1 MTSSTS
7 EAYSRYTHL
16 VAIPLATNHDL
27 MLELES
33 VQRAVLYH
41 CPLLINAC
49 LTPEL
54 TRMPLLYV
62 DASSSSG
69 SGGERAGAD
78 DDTKEEMASAT
89 QLLGGKDIFSIM
101 RNEGAGG
108 GDAQDDSSGKRGYH
122 DPITAELHS
131 IVEDVIQ
138 EQIYSRTTT
147 TPTDAQ
153 DQAEPI
159 LMSFRGLE
167 MDGDANEVLHV
178 VGTEDSS
185 GTAALRSIVEEIQRR
200 VEARGWTLALPPD
213 EPQGGIPSSS
223 SDDDD
228 VSGIDASANASRWRP
243 RVPFMRLPANF
254 EESLPPPKGADGK
267 YESYSEEEKARYV
280 RQPEEGG
287 NGISPIFWYRW
298 WEDDF
303 PAETVDNRGIRL
315 REVAVY
321 ERTADFGA
329 TENAFYIPHMKVDLP
344 GAGEALDTKEK
355 QDADDA
361 MKRMK
366 EKEEAFGGPE
376 GSAGMDFDKL
386 KDVVLGQDGDAVD
399 SSGGEEQYTYEE
411 TDRRMMEALEEG
423 GILWEGTNY
432 GDGKTFDKTGAL
444 NEDGASF
451 DRDTLDVPR
460 FDSMD
465 DEMRAARTDSER
477 RMVQN
482 MYDNSPSDASTGV
495 EFVDVESVKSP
506 DDSTTSSEPAKP
518 ALTSGEDFA
527 VAAARAAV
535 EKRRRDGSRVDP
547 EETGSTL
554 SSGNASDDEAKKREI
569 VEKIRKPIATGD
581 WSSTKPKDK
590 LPWQDNPVFKDWQS
604 RVTMAQDDGPKV
616 ETKQLPPFPSHEHF
630 VGSWRMVSS
639 PTSAFD
645 GDAMF
650 GEDASMSENLILRVD
665 GLTAGGPI
673 LDMQNMQRAAGGT
686 WKFFE
691 AQRIRKAG
699 DNEDEEVE
707 RQTRLRV
714 RLVVPPKKDRI
725 LCMEGHAQLVSASV
739 IGAKSIDA
747 SSMIAPGTFGIPQ
760 AEEVKKKADQARA
773 EKLGSGVS
781 LGDNEGREDV
791 LRCSGEVWIED
802 ARTGDN
808 RKKLGRFV
816 MEKERI
822 SDPSK
827 LVYTIPR
834 PTRIQD

>member
-1 MTSSTS
+1 MAARPPAPTGAAGSRSLRRVAASSKSHLLLLALSLLHLHLPHSTCGFAPAGRSTPITNHRIRHHSLAATTSSDDGLNSNNDEPSQPQPPPSSGILEEMTSSTN

-49 LTPEL
+49 LTPEM

-62 DASSSSG
+62 DASSSG
-69 SGGERAGAD
+69 DGERDSAD
-78 DDTKEEMASAT
+78 ITSKKEEMVSAT
-89 QLLGGKDIFSIM
+89 ELLGGKDIFSIM
-101 RNEGAGG
+101 RNEGTGGG
-108 GDAQDDSSGKRGYH
+108 GDKQDSSPGKRRYH

-138 EQIYSRTTT
+138 EQVYSRTGTNN
-147 TPTDAQ
+147 TPTDGE

-159 LMSFRGLE
+159 LMSFKGLE

-178 VGTEDSS
+178 IGTEDSS
-185 GTAALRSIVEEIQRR
+185 GTTALRLVLEEIQRR
-200 VEARGWTLALPPD
+200 VEARGWTIALPPD

-223 SDDDD
+223 SDD
-228 VSGIDASANASRWRP
+228 ASANASQWRP

-254 EESLPPPKGADGK
+254 EESLPPPKGTDGK

-303 PAETVDNRGIRL
+303 PAETVDNQGIRL
-315 REVAVY
+315 RKVAVY

-344 GAGEALDTKEK
+344 GAGKELDTKEK

-366 EKEEAFGGPE
+366 EKEEAFGGPG

-386 KDVVLGQDGDAVD
+386 KDVVLGQDENAVD

-423 GILWEGTNY
+423 GILWEGTKS
-432 GDGKTFDKTGAL
+432 GDGRPFDKTGAL

-495 EFVDVESVKSP
+495 EFVDVESVKSQ
-506 DDSTTSSEPAKP
+506 DDSATSSEPAKP
-518 ALTSGEDFA
+518 ALTSEEDFA

-535 EKRRRDGSRVDP
+535 EKRRRDGRRVDP
-547 EETGSTL
+547 AETGSTL
-554 SSGNASDDEAKKREI
+554 PGANASDDEAKKREI

-581 WSSTKPKDK
+581 WSSTKPKD
-590 LPWQDNPVFKDWQS
+590 
-604 RVTMAQDDGPKV
+604 
-616 ETKQLPPFPSHEHF
+616 
-630 VGSWRMVSS
+630 
-639 PTSAFD
+639 
-645 GDAMF
+645 
-650 GEDASMSENLILRVD
+650 
-665 GLTAGGPI
+665 
-673 LDMQNMQRAAGGT
+673 
-686 WKFFE
+686 
-691 AQRIRKAG
+691 
-699 DNEDEEVE
+699 
-707 RQTRLRV
+707 
-714 RLVVPPKKDRI
+714 
-725 LCMEGHAQLVSASV
+725 
-739 IGAKSIDA
+739 
-747 SSMIAPGTFGIPQ
+747 
-760 AEEVKKKADQARA
+760 
-773 EKLGSGVS
+773 
-781 LGDNEGREDV
+781 
-791 LRCSGEVWIED
+791 
-802 ARTGDN
+802 
-808 RKKLGRFV
+808 
-816 MEKERI
+816 
-822 SDPSK
+822 
-827 LVYTIPR
+827 
-834 PTRIQD
+834 